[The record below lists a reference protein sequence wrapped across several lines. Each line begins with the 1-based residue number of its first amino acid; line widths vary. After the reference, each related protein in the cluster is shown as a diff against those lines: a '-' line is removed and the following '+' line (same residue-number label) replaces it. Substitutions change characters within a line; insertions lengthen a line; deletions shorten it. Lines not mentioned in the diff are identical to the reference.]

1 VSESR
6 RKFVP
11 KLFLLTEDQAAFI
24 VAEAERRDAARYGV
38 RRVTRLQNSVARD
51 VVEFARK
58 NYPLFLTFVATDS
71 HSATAGNTE
80 QTEAI

>member
-1 VSESR
+1 MSESR

-38 RRVTRLQNSVARD
+38 RRVTRLQNSVVRD

-58 NYPLFLTFVATDS
+58 NQPLFLTFIATNGQKTTS
-71 HSATAGNTE
+71 GNAE
-80 QTEAI
+80 QNEA